1 MFTTHNV
8 LWPIFWK
15 KRYTFSCKA
24 ISYWAK
30 NLIQQSKCVKFI
42 IKEAW
47 FLWCNLKFGP
57 LYFFY
62 QFFLFWKVNLIFIAN
77 YAVLEMRGFNLAE
90 SEPLPTPPKKKPT
103 AEYYWVKMCESL
115 KCNLKQFPPGYEGM
129 GRLYLM
135 WLLIDGFNK
144 SYVVLNSLSRFVAIG
159 YSCKSLLTPLRFSGK
174 DYPIKI
180 LSFIGYLSISFV
192 LSLQTQPHLSLDKLF
207 ELFKNDIT
215 AGNCL
220 VLS

>member
-1 MFTTHNV
+1 MLILGSLNFIFFYFLSIILLIAFYITHSCFLCLSVCKLLELYRYSPTERQTCIPTVNV
-8 LWPIFWK
+8 HNTWCTLAHILK

-90 SEPLPTPPKKKPT
+90 SEPPPPKKT
-103 AEYYWVKMCESL
+103 NSRILLSENVWIFKMQSETISPWIRR
-115 KCNLKQFPPGYEGM
+115 NGEAIF
-129 GRLYLM
+129 
-135 WLLIDGFNK
+135 D
-144 SYVVLNSLSRFVAIG
+144 VVVNRR
-159 YSCKSLLTPLRFSGK
+159 C
-174 DYPIKI
+174 
-180 LSFIGYLSISFV
+180 
-192 LSLQTQPHLSLDKLF
+192 
-207 ELFKNDIT
+207 
-215 AGNCL
+215 
-220 VLS
+220 

>member
-1 MFTTHNV
+1 M
-8 LWPIFWK
+8 
-15 KRYTFSCKA
+15 
-24 ISYWAK
+24 
-30 NLIQQSKCVKFI
+30 IQQSKCVKFI

-47 FLWCNLKFGP
+47 FLWCYLKFVP
-57 LYFFY
+57 LYIFY
-62 QFFLFWKVNLIFIAN
+62 QYFLFWKVNLIFEAN

-90 SEPLPTPPKKKPT
+90 SEKKPT
-103 AEYYWVKMCESL
+103 NPTTKTPKPTSEYYWVKMCDFL

-129 GRLYLM
+129 GRLYFM

-174 DYPIKI
+174 DYPIKLLPL
-180 LSFIGYLSISFV
+180 LSYLSISFF

-207 ELFKNDIT
+207 ELFQNDIT